1 MRERE
6 CYQHP
11 RSLIHKTMLERR
23 LLVNYHHS
31 TPVGADVQASPDL
44 RELQNILNS
53 IDSRPLIERLKAY
66 RPVGR
71 KGYSLY
77 GLWCAYIISFALNL
91 PSTNALIRLLGL
103 SAELRLMCGLTKLP
117 HRTTFN
123 RFISRLDDHLDLV
136 EECLRPITDEL
147 AGELDGFGEK
157 VSLDST
163 TVKAHGNPN
172 RTVLSDPD
180 ASWTAKNDARSKSA
194 DGKSWF
200 YGYKLHLAVDAT
212 YGLPIAGY
220 VTTAKRNDSPELP
233 NLLDTARRAHSWF
246 RPEYVIADRGYD
258 GQPNH
263 RAVLSRG
270 GTPIIGIR
278 RTPGDQLW
286 EGVYTKEGVPTC
298 MGMVPMEYVRSEEGR
313 GDLYKCRSEGCKL
326 SSRKGVRYCLDEA
339 WENRTDNPRRFGKL
353 RRESPEWRFLYT
365 MRQAVERVF
374 KSLKQ
379 SRRLENHYVRGLKR
393 VALHCAMAMLVFQ
406 ATALVRFRET
416 GLEGM
421 TWQVR
426 RVA

>member
-1 MRERE
+1 MN
-6 CYQHP
+6 Y
-11 RSLIHKTMLERR
+11 IHFNGE
-23 LLVNYHHS
+23 
-31 TPVGADVQASPDL
+31 GADTQASGDL
-44 RELQNILNS
+44 LELQNILDT
-53 IDSRPLIERLKAY
+53 IDSRPLMERLKAY

-71 KGYSLY
+71 RGYPLY
-77 GLWCAYIISFALNL
+77 ALWCAYVIGFPLNL
-91 PSTNALIRLLGL
+91 QSTNALIRMLRL
-103 SAELRLMCGLTKLP
+103 SSELRLLCGFNRLP

-163 TVKAHGNPN
+163 TVKAHGNPR
-172 RTVLSDPD
+172 RTRLSDPD
-180 ASWTAKNDARSKSA
+180 ASWTAKNDARAKGK
-194 DGKSWF
+194 DGKVWT

-212 YGLPIAGY
+212 YGLPITGY

-298 MGMVPMEYVRSEEGR
+298 MGMVPMEYVRSEEGK
-313 GDLYKCRSEGCKL
+313 GDLYKCRAGGCKL
-326 SSRKGVRYCLDEA
+326 LDRKGVRYCMDEV

-353 RRESPEWRFLYT
+353 RRESAEWRFLYT

-374 KSLKQ
+374 KSMKQ
-379 SRRLENHYVRGLKR
+379 SRRLEAHQVRGLKR
-393 VALHCAMAMLVFQ
+393 VSLHCAMAMLVFQ

-416 GLEGM
+416 GTDGM

-426 RVA
+426 KVA

>member
-1 MRERE
+1 MN
-6 CYQHP
+6 H
-11 RSLIHKTMLERR
+11 S
-23 LLVNYHHS
+23 HS
-31 TPVGADVQASPDL
+31 TPADADAQASHGL
-44 RELQNILNS
+44 RELQNIIDT
-53 IDSRPLIERLKAY
+53 IDSRALMERLRAY

-71 KGYSLY
+71 RGYPLY
-77 GLWCAYIISFALNL
+77 ALWCAYVIGYALNL
-91 PSTNALIRLLGL
+91 QSTNALIRMLDL
-103 SAELRLMCGLTKLP
+103 SVELRMLCGFNRLP

-136 EECLRPITDEL
+136 EDCLRPITDEI
-147 AGELDGFGEK
+147 AEELDKFGEK
-157 VSLDST
+157 VSVDST
-163 TVKAHGNPN
+163 TVKAHGNPR

-180 ASWTAKNDARSKSA
+180 ASWTAKNDARAK
-194 DGKSWF
+194 DKNGKVWS

-233 NLLDTARRAHSWF
+233 NLLDTARRAHPWF

-263 RAVLSRG
+263 KAVLSRG

-298 MGMVPMEYVRSEEGR
+298 MGLVPMEYVRSEEGK
-313 GDLYKCRSEGCKL
+313 GDLYKCRAEGCHMVE
-326 SSRKGVRYCLDEA
+326 RKGVRYCMDEV
-339 WENRTDNPRRFGKL
+339 WENRSDNPRRFGKL
-353 RRESPEWRFLYT
+353 RRESVEWRFLYT

-379 SRRLENHYVRGLKR
+379 SRRLEAHQVRGQKR

-406 ATALVRFRET
+406 VTALVRLRESGT
-416 GLEGM
+416 EGM